1 MPNGNGI
8 VLNSADWSF
17 LSTGQPPYTRLNQA
31 AASVGYGSV
40 APTSTRPSSN
50 VIYEFT
56 TDCPSLIRIMPYSTV
71 NNATGVGMRVVGWT
85 SAFLPRYYTNL
96 ITYSQ
101 EFDNGAWIKSAIAV
115 TGGSINASNAPD
127 GTTTADNALE
137 TGATVFHYIGRDL
150 GLPGAST
157 DIRTHSVYVKGGL
170 GRQYA
175 TICCANAAGGPY
187 YAITVDLNTGSI
199 TQSDLV
205 NTGTWFTTTPTATVT
220 PVPGTGLLWYRVAI
234 TCRQVQFFLSSPSN
248 TATPASGS
256 NFGLPTYASDVAKGV
271 VLWGGQVEWGTSA
284 SPYVTTVASTVQAI
298 DTVAGPTKIYF
309 STVLADFTLTYSTGT
324 VPSATVNNVP
334 NYLFSTASQVA
345 ISPDASIYR
354 PSTLTATNV
363 ELASVLVDAIGHE
376 LIELQFKANS
386 GSMGALWAT
395 I

>member
-1 MPNGNGI
+1 
-8 VLNSADWSF
+8 
-17 LSTGQPPYTRLNQA
+17 
-31 AASVGYGSV
+31 
-40 APTSTRPSSN
+40 
-50 VIYEFT
+50 
-56 TDCPSLIRIMPYSTV
+56 MPYSTV

-85 SAFLPRYYTNL
+85 SALLPKYYTNL
-96 ITYSQ
+96 ITYSE
-101 EFDNGAWIKSAIAV
+101 EFDNAAWLKSNLAV
-115 TGGSINASNAPD
+115 TGGSINASVAPD

-137 TGATVFHYIGRDL
+137 TGATVNHFIGRDL
-150 GLPGAST
+150 GAPGAST

-175 TICCANAAGGPY
+175 TICCGNGSGGPY
-187 YAITVDLNTGSI
+187 YAVTVDLNTGSI

-205 NTGTWFTTTPTATVT
+205 NSGTWFTTTPSATVT
-220 PVPGTGLLWYRVAI
+220 SVGNSWYRVAI
-234 TCRQVQFFLSSPSN
+234 TCRQVQYFLISPNN
-248 TATPASGS
+248 TATPTSGS
-256 NFGLPTYASDVAKGV
+256 NWGLGSYTSDVTKGV
-271 VLWGGQVEWGTSA
+271 VVWGGQVEWGTSA

-298 DTVAGPTKIYF
+298 DTVTGPTKFYF

-324 VPSATVNNVP
+324 VPSATVNNVS

>member
-1 MPNGNGI
+1 MPNGI
-8 VLNSADWSF
+8 ALNSADWSF
-17 LSTGQPPYTRLNQA
+17 LSTGQPSYGRLSQA
-31 AASVGYGSV
+31 AASASYGSA
-40 APTSTRPSSN
+40 APTSTKPSSG
-50 VIYEFT
+50 VIYEFNT
-56 TDCPSLIRIMPYSTV
+56 ECPTLLRLMPYSTV

-85 SAFLPRYYTNL
+85 SALLPRYYTNL

-101 EFDNGAWIKSAIAV
+101 ELDNAAWIKSNLAV
-115 TGGSINASNAPD
+115 TGGSINATAAPD
-127 GTTTADNALE
+127 GTTTADYALE
-137 TGATVFHYIGRDL
+137 TGAAVTHYIGRDL
-150 GLPGAST
+150 GAPGAST
-157 DIRTHSVYVKGGL
+157 DIRTHSIYVKGGL
-170 GRQYA
+170 GRQYV
-175 TICCANAAGGPY
+175 TICGGNASSGPY
-187 YAITVDLNTGSI
+187 YAVTVDLNTGSI

-205 NTGTWFTTTPTATVT
+205 NTGTWFTTTPSATVT
-220 PVPGTGLLWYRVAI
+220 SVGNSWYRVAV
-234 TCRQVQFFLSSPSN
+234 TCRQIQYFLTSPSD
-248 TATPASGS
+248 TATPASGGNWGVGS
-256 NFGLPTYASDVAKGV
+256 YTSDVTKGV
-271 VLWGGQVEWGTSA
+271 VLWGGQVEWGTIA

-298 DTVAGPTKIYF
+298 DTVNGPTKFYF

-354 PSTLTATNV
+354 PSTVTATNV

>member
-1 MPNGNGI
+1 MPNGI
-8 VLNSADWSF
+8 ALNSADWSF
-17 LSTGQPPYTRLNQA
+17 LSTGQPSYGRLNQA
-31 AASVGYGSV
+31 AVSGSYGSV
-40 APTSTRPSSN
+40 APTSTKPSSG
-50 VIYEFT
+50 VIYEFNT
-56 TDCPSLIRIMPYSTV
+56 ECPTLLRLMPYSTV

-85 SAFLPRYYTNL
+85 SALLPKYYTNL

-101 EFDNGAWIKSAIAV
+101 EFDNAAWLKSNLAV
-115 TGGSINASNAPD
+115 TGGSINASSAPD
-127 GTTTADNALE
+127 GTQTADNVLE
-137 TGATVFHYIGRDL
+137 TGSTSLGHYITQDL
-150 GLPGAST
+150 GAPGAST

-170 GRQYA
+170 GRQWVS
-175 TICCANAAGGPY
+175 ISCANGSGGPY
-187 YAITVDLNTGSI
+187 YAITVNLSGGDITRTELKNTGP
-199 TQSDLV
+199 
-205 NTGTWFTTTPTATVT
+205 WFTSTPTATVT
-220 PVPGTGLLWYRVAI
+220 SVGNSWYRVAI
-234 TCRQVQFFLSSPSN
+234 TCRQVQFFLISPSDA
-248 TATPASGS
+248 AT
-256 NFGLPTYASDVAKGV
+256 FGNDTGWGLNSYTSDAANGV

-298 DTVAGPTKIYF
+298 DTVASPTKIYF

>member
-8 VLNSADWSF
+8 VLNSANWSF
-17 LSTGQPPYTRLNQA
+17 LSTGQPPYTRLAQA
-31 AASVGYGSV
+31 AASASYGSV
-40 APTSTRPSSN
+40 APTSTKPSSN
-50 VIYEFT
+50 IIYEFT

-85 SAFLPRYYTNL
+85 SALLPRYYTNL

-101 EFDNGAWIKSAIAV
+101 TFDNAAWIKSNIAV
-115 TGGSINASNAPD
+115 TGGSIDASVAPD

-137 TGATVFHYIGRDL
+137 TGATVNHYIGRNL
-150 GLPGAST
+150 GDPLSST

-175 TICCANAAGGPY
+175 SICCGNASSGPY
-187 YAITVDLNTGSI
+187 YTVTVDLNTGNI

-205 NTGTWFTTTPTATVT
+205 NTGTWFTSTPTATVT
-220 PVPGTGLLWYRVAI
+220 SVGNSWYRVAI
-234 TCRQVQFFLSSPSN
+234 TCRQVNYFLISPN
-248 TATPASGS
+248 TTGTPTTGS
-256 NFGLPTYASDVAKGV
+256 NWGLGSYASDVAKGV
-271 VLWGGQVEWGTSA
+271 VLWGGQVEWGTIA

-298 DTVAGPTKIYF
+298 DTVTGPTKFYF

-334 NYLFSTASQVA
+334 NYLFSTATQVA

-354 PSTLTATNV
+354 PSTVTATNV

-376 LIELQFKANS
+376 LIELQFKANT